1 MSMSYN
7 KKAFDC
13 IQMKR
18 DIQTRLYEETHA
30 MNREE
35 YRNYVRNRIASSR
48 FASFRINPQPR
59 ITEPRMNTNEHE

>member
-18 DIQTRLYEETHA
+18 DIQARLYEETRA

-35 YRNYVRNRIASSR
+35 FRSYVRNRIAASR
-48 FASFRINPQPR
+48 FASFLD
-59 ITEPRMNTNEHE
+59 EPTTQNNKTTNGHE